1 MASSDTEA
9 LKAEQDRLIDLP
21 FSDAGGNIVDIV
33 NNYCWRLDEA
43 TTQSTTEPNSDGT
56 PSEQDNKPANNSSTS
71 DLIRKDNTPFCLVV
85 ERQSAINASIANIA
99 NMIAALGGQIEE
111 AAGGARELA
120 GEIGLDTS
128 KGSVTGTV
136 LDGIDNGIK
145 SIKSVISDLTSKF
158 KFNTLLESSNLAH
171 NRFFAPYKYLYITN
185 PTEKKF
191 VFPLVTKDSSFGQ
204 IKNSWQAAKSLP
216 GALGDMIDS
225 GANLLKTGAVLL
237 NLAQNFK
244 GVTKG
249 ENRDEGNIVDEVPK
263 TYAYPKDGESL
274 TVNFTLYNT
283 SKLNAWKD
291 NYRFLLLFVLRN
303 LPMRIDAFSFLP
315 PMLYEVIQ
323 PGIKTLP
330 ICTAETIKINPLGMT
345 RVLKCPNFINNAKEL
360 SVNVPEAWDVSITFK
375 SLIPTSANMYLAHL
389 GGISNVSAS
398 TSGDAPPSP
407 SEQAASTAPVAAPAA
422 ATPEST

>member
-1 MASSDTEA
+1 MAGSDTEA
-9 LKAEQDRLIDLP
+9 LKAEQDNLISLP
-21 FSDAGGNIVDIV
+21 FSDAGGDIVDIV

-43 TTQSTTEPNSDGT
+43 TTQSTTEPKNDGE
-56 PSEQDNKPANNSSTS
+56 PSGQDSAPANNSSTS

-99 NMIAALGGQIEE
+99 NMIAALGGQLED
-111 AAGGARELA
+111 AAGGARNAA
-120 GEIGLDTS
+120 GAIGLDTTE
-128 KGSVTGTV
+128 GSTTDTV
-136 LDGIDNGIK
+136 LDGVEKGIE

-158 KFNTLLESSNLAH
+158 KFDTLLNSSNLAH
-171 NRFFAPYKYLYITN
+171 NRFFTPYKYLYITN
-185 PTEKKF
+185 PTGKKF

-216 GALGDMIDS
+216 GALGEMIDS

-237 NLAQNFK
+237 NLGQNFTAVADGK
-244 GVTKG
+244 
-249 ENRDEGNIVDEVPK
+249 NRDEGNIVDEVPK
-263 TYAYPKDGESL
+263 TYSYPKDGESL

-398 TSGDAPPSP
+398 TSGDAPPSA
-407 SEQAASTAPVAAPAA
+407 SEQAASTPAA
-422 ATPEST
+422 APEST

>member
-1 MASSDTEA
+1 MASSDSEA
-9 LKAEQDRLIDLP
+9 LKAEQDKLIDLP

-43 TTQSTTEPNSDGT
+43 TTQSTTEPKNDGE
-56 PSEQDNKPANNSSTS
+56 PSGQDNAPANNSSTS

-99 NMIAALGGQIEE
+99 NMIAALGGQLSEAVDAGRN
-111 AAGGARELA
+111 AAGAL
-120 GEIGLDTS
+120 
-128 KGSVTGTV
+128 
-136 LDGIDNGIK
+136 GIDTTSGSFAGKAFDGAANGIE

-158 KFNTLLESSNLAH
+158 KLDTLLNSSNLAH

-185 PTEKKF
+185 PTGKKF

-204 IKNSWQAAKSLP
+204 IKNTWQAAKSLP
-216 GALGDMIDS
+216 GALGDMLDS
-225 GANLLKTGAVLL
+225 GANMLKTGAVLI
-237 NLAQNFK
+237 NLTKNFTA
-244 GVTKG
+244 VREG
-249 ENRDEGNIVDEVPK
+249 EKPRDEGNIVDEVPK

-345 RVLKCPNFINNAKEL
+345 RVLKCPNFIDNAKEL

-398 TSGDAPPSP
+398 TSGDAPPSA
-407 SEQAASTAPVAAPAA
+407 SEQAASTPAA
-422 ATPEST
+422 APEST